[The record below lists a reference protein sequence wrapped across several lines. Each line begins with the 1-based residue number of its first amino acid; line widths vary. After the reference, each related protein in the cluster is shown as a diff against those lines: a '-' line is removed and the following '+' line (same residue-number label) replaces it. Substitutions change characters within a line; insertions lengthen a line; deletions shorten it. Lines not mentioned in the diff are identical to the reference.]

1 MSALLGDYFNGVK
14 VADFHELSCY
24 VCRSD
29 TLINRRYSV
38 TESEMTTLMCVTQTT
53 VLASTGLISAN
64 VDLSDNWIVS
74 EGPRWNKENEDL
86 CYYQENIKSLNLFL
100 KPVIFFS
107 SRIVKEM
114 CSSEEGA
121 LLRMIH
127 LQGEVWDEW
136 ICDK

>member
-1 MSALLGDYFNGVK
+1 MSALLDDYFTGVK

-64 VDLSDNWIVS
+64 VDLSDN
-74 EGPRWNKENEDL
+74 
-86 CYYQENIKSLNLFL
+86 
-100 KPVIFFS
+100 
-107 SRIVKEM
+107 
-114 CSSEEGA
+114 
-121 LLRMIH
+121 
-127 LQGEVWDEW
+127 
-136 ICDK
+136 